1 MRREFE
7 EEREA
12 AEQDFWDDTLDVL
25 TEDEE
30 DEIGEQGD
38 AYFLEWFVVDY
49 RLAGGRTPLD
59 LFLERE
65 GRRLRPGE
73 RRYLERAR
81 TTHLRLYE
89 VLDVRLDEGLEL
101 LDLWDKARVS
111 VRERLATHQLVRW
124 DVLGARVMPDEDGVP
139 VMDGTPYLYP
149 AAKKDAMLKDLRR
162 ANRDFRKQALG
173 DDAEFFRT
181 CGPLFFWSWIEH
193 VVLAARIRF
202 RTPEGDELIFAR
214 AVFDVLDDPALEAA
228 LAAHPALARGRDG
241 SYAWHEPESADGL
254 RRNLGTF
261 VPEPGRLV
269 LETTSEA
276 RAKRGRAFLEALAG
290 AAVRHRATS
299 LESVQRAVERRPPR
313 AAPAADEVPPE
324 IAAQAALAFYERHYR
339 GWVDTPLPALG
350 GKTPRAAAASK
361 TGRPRLVA
369 LLKEMETGAARQRLA
384 GEPAYDFGWM
394 WGELGLERPGPG

>member
-1 MRREFE
+1 M
-7 EEREA
+7 
-12 AEQDFWDDTLDVL
+12 
-25 TEDEE
+25 
-30 DEIGEQGD
+30 
-38 AYFLEWFVVDY
+38 
-49 RLAGGRTPLD
+49 TPLE
-59 LFLERE
+59 LFLQRE

-101 LDLWDKARVS
+101 QDLWGKSRVG
-111 VRERLATHQLVRW
+111 VRERLATRQLVRW
-124 DVLGARVMPDEDGVP
+124 DVLGARVTPDEDGVP

-162 ANRDFRKQALG
+162 ANREFRKQALG

-181 CGPLFFWSWIEH
+181 CGPLFFWWWIEH
-193 VVLAARIRF
+193 VVLAARIRLRL
-202 RTPEGDELIFAR
+202 RTPEGDEVIFAR
-214 AVFDVLDDPALEAA
+214 AVFDVLDAPALEAA
-228 LAAHPALARGRDG
+228 LAAHPALARGSG
-241 SYAWHEPESADGL
+241 GGYAWLEPESADGL
-254 RRNLGTF
+254 RRNVGTF

-276 RAKRGRAFLEALAG
+276 RAERGRAFLEALAG
-290 AAVRHRATS
+290 AAVRYRATS
-299 LESVQRAVERRPPR
+299 LESVQQAVQRRLPR
-313 AAPAADEVPPE
+313 AARSADEVPSE
-324 IAAQAALAFYERHYR
+324 VAAQAALAFYERHYR

-369 LLKEMETGAARQRLA
+369 LLKEIESRAARQRLA